1 MYTVVETAG
10 YLRDAEDIGLGEAER
25 FAPISRRAENPLAGD
40 LMAGTAGCRKVRVAR
55 PGQGRSGGVRVVTF
69 LVWDG
74 RVMLIAAF
82 AKSRQANLT
91 HAQRN
96 ALPRVTSGLKQED

>member
-1 MYTVVETAG
+1 
-10 YLRDAEDIGLGEAER
+10 
-25 FAPISRRAENPLAGD
+25 
-40 LMAGTAGCRKVRVAR
+40 
-55 PGQGRSGGVRVVTF
+55 VVTF